1 MPPKKATTISK
12 SRSLPKSSKK
22 ISKAG
27 SKRRRASP
35 QSDFAEVFST
45 LRDVMA
51 SYAGELQATANG
63 PKKYYLVTKSL
74 SWKGGPMFFGA
85 VIMGKAYVSYHLMP
99 LYVQPAL
106 MKQIS
111 PELKRH
117 MQGKSCFNF
126 HSPDKNLFTELSV
139 LTKSG
144 LELYRSKAL
153 L

>member
-1 MPPKKATTISK
+1 
-12 SRSLPKSSKK
+12 
-22 ISKAG
+22 
-27 SKRRRASP
+27 
-35 QSDFAEVFST
+35 
-45 LRDVMA
+45 
-51 SYAGELQATANG
+51 
-63 PKKYYLVTKSL
+63 
-74 SWKGGPMFFGA
+74 MFFGA